1 MGSGPGSRAEPGFWQ
16 MGRVEFDVRKRPDGT
31 GRAPDTG
38 RIHPL
43 PEKQAMSSFRLVGLA
58 AENFEPF
65 FAMSD
70 DELAALGAHRVT
82 ADAPIGFPCRVS
94 LADAEAGDELLLLPF
109 EHLSTRSPYRASG
122 PVFVRRGVPRAVLAP
137 GEIPPYV
144 TRRVMSVRAYDAND
158 MMVDADVCDGKEARA
173 VIERLLADDA
183 VAFIHLHNAKRGCF
197 SCRVER
203 MA

>member
-1 MGSGPGSRAEPGFWQ
+1 
-16 MGRVEFDVRKRPDGT
+16 
-31 GRAPDTG
+31 
-38 RIHPL
+38 
-43 PEKQAMSSFRLVGLA
+43 MSTFRLVGLA

-70 DELAALGAHRVT
+70 AELAALGARRVV
-82 ADAPIGFPCRVS
+82 ADEPVGFPCRVS
-94 LADAEAGDELLLLPF
+94 LADAEPGDELMLLPF
-109 EHLSTRSPYRASG
+109 EHLSTSSPYRASG

-144 TRRVMSVRAYDAND
+144 TRRAMSVRAYDSDD
-158 MMVDADVCDGKEARA
+158 MMVDADVCQGNDVRG
-173 VIERLLADDA
+173 VIEHMLANDA

-203 MA
+203 VA

>member
-1 MGSGPGSRAEPGFWQ
+1 MSESG
-16 MGRVEFDVRKRPDGT
+16 GT
-31 GRAPDTG
+31 QDAARRTLAAFLHC
-38 RIHPL
+38 RMHP
-43 PEKQAMSSFRLVGLA
+43 MTSFRLVGLA
-58 AENFEPF
+58 AENFEPL

-70 DELAALGAHRVT
+70 DELAALGARRVL
-82 ADAPIGFPCRVS
+82 ADAPVGFPCRVS
-94 LADAEAGDELLLLPF
+94 LVDAQAGDELLLLPF
-109 EHLSTRSPYRASG
+109 EHLSARSPYRASG

-144 TRRVMSVRAYDAND
+144 TRRAMSVRAYDASD

-203 MA
+203 VA